1 MYSTAVFV
9 NRALDCITLHYI
21 HKTHSEYHIIYLH
34 PSGCS
39 LIALHCTA
47 LHSITSQYIAFH
59 CIALHYTTLHCVTLH
74 YITFT
79 TLTTLRVNGFFYTC
93 AWTCDSLVADETQ
106 QDGRSGV

>member
-74 YITFT
+74 YIHNTHDTQGEWF
-79 TLTTLRVNGFFYTC
+79 LLHVRV
-93 AWTCDSLVADETQ
+93 DMRQ
-106 QDGRSGV
+106 PGRR